1 MKKIKF
7 ILLLLILVSLFT
19 ACSREEKAAEQNVN
33 RQEEQKTDISKEESQ
48 GIEETQSLEEE
59 ILKKKLKEVR
69 NKREGSIT
77 VEENDV
83 TTGYMP
89 KEVDDLQN
97 GPIIEQSSEQYKQM
111 YNTAATYLRDNLNI
125 NPKTK
130 LIVYDAI
137 DPTVLE
143 IYTAEDR
150 GYLQDYTV
158 ENIYVLEYQKEDG
171 TWSYIFMG
179 RENEQSPWK
188 VVHTGDNFKE

>member
-7 ILLLLILVSLFT
+7 ILLLLMLVSLFT

-33 RQEEQKTDISKEESQ
+33 RQEEQKADISKEESQ

-69 NKREGSIT
+69 NKREESIT

-97 GPIIEQSSEQYKQM
+97 GPIIEQSSEQHKQM
-111 YNTAATYLRDNLNI
+111 YNTAATYIRDNLNI

-130 LIVYDAI
+130 LSVYDAI

-150 GYLQDYTV
+150 GCLQDYTV
-158 ENIYVLEYQKEDG
+158 ENIYVLEYKKEDG

-179 RENEQSPWK
+179 RENKQSPWK
-188 VVHTGDNFKE
+188 VVHNGDYFKE

>member
-7 ILLLLILVSLFT
+7 ILPLLMLVSLFT

-33 RQEEQKTDISKEESQ
+33 RQEEQKIDISKEESQ

-69 NKREGSIT
+69 NKREESIT

-97 GPIIEQSSEQYKQM
+97 VPIIEQSSEQYKQM
-111 YNTAATYLRDNLNI
+111 YNTASTYIRDNLNI

-130 LIVYDAI
+130 LSVYDAI

-158 ENIYVLEYQKEDG
+158 ENIYVLEY
-171 TWSYIFMG
+171 F
-179 RENEQSPWK
+179 
-188 VVHTGDNFKE
+188 

>member
-7 ILLLLILVSLFT
+7 ILLLLMLVSLFT

-69 NKREGSIT
+69 NKREESIT
-77 VEENDV
+77 VGENDV

-97 GPIIEQSSEQYKQM
+97 GPIIEQSSEQHKQM
-111 YNTAATYLRDNLNI
+111 YNTAATYIRDNLNI

-130 LIVYDAI
+130 LSVYDAI

-179 RENEQSPWK
+179 RENKQSPWK
-188 VVHTGDNFKE
+188 VVHLSLIHI

>member
-7 ILLLLILVSLFT
+7 ILLLLVLVSLFT

-59 ILKKKLKEVR
+59 ILKKKLKEAR
-69 NKREGSIT
+69 NKREESIT

-111 YNTAATYLRDNLNI
+111 YNTAATYIRDNLNI

-130 LIVYDAI
+130 LSVYDAI

-179 RENEQSPWK
+179 RENKQSPWK
-188 VVHTGDNFKE
+188 VVHSGDHFKE

>member
-7 ILLLLILVSLFT
+7 ILLLLMLVSLFT

-69 NKREGSIT
+69 NKREESIT

-111 YNTAATYLRDNLNI
+111 YNTASTYIRDNLNI

-130 LIVYDAI
+130 LSVYDAI

-179 RENEQSPWK
+179 RENKQSPWQ
-188 VVHTGDNFKE
+188 VVHSGDHFKE

>member
-1 MKKIKF
+1 M
-7 ILLLLILVSLFT
+7 LVSLFT

-69 NKREGSIT
+69 NKREESIT
-77 VEENDV
+77 VGENDV

-111 YNTAATYLRDNLNI
+111 YNTAATYIRDNLNI

-130 LIVYDAI
+130 LSVYDAI

-179 RENEQSPWK
+179 RENKQSPWK
-188 VVHTGDNFKE
+188 VVHTGDHFKE